1 MLWGVI
7 DNIVLPPVREQ
18 SPPPRP
24 RTRPRPR
31 PRPHHCQMQKIT
43 YSTLP
48 VKLIPAR

>member
-7 DNIVLPPVREQ
+7 DNIVLPPAREQ
-18 SPPPRP
+18 SP
-24 RTRPRPR
+24 RPRPR
-31 PRPHHCQMQKIT
+31 PRPHHCQMQKVT